1 MIGSYTNELP
11 IGELA
16 DAPQRVLGTSASDAT
31 LHYCSPAHGGWGI
44 VRTALLVPDSYVLF
58 VCPAA
63 CGRHGAIAAIEQ
75 GYKDRVGYLCINENE
90 IVLGGYEQEIRR
102 GADEI
107 MQRVHPR
114 PQALIICVS
123 CIDDLLGTD
132 HEAALAEM
140 EAAYGVPVR
149 LARMNPITLD
159 SKLPPSHRIQRTMY
173 EFLAPAPDCDRGVI
187 LLGSFRAPALDS
199 ELGRFLEACG
209 HGPLRHPGLSENFAE
224 FQSFSRSAAA
234 LLLRPEGTAAACDID
249 ARLGIPS
256 LAAPIAFSAGTVR
269 ERYRAIATFLD
280 GLDGG
285 GNPSQA
291 GIPAAA
297 ERLLRDE
304 AEAARAAA
312 ERARV
317 ALDGARVAVD
327 STATASPFD
336 LALALVESGV
346 NVVRVY
352 AAKLPAHEASS
363 FNLLARRK
371 PDLIVANPSHAR
383 NHAGRPQRP
392 LADVAIGLA
401 AGYASMAP
409 ITIPL
414 VFDERMYGFEGYR
427 MVLNAVLAAVE
438 SGSADLER
446 QIRDYGLVI

>member
-1 MIGSYTNELP
+1 MIRLHTSELP

-16 DAPQRVLGTSASDAT
+16 ASPERVLGTGASDAT

-90 IVLGGYEQEIRR
+90 IVLGGYEAEIRR
-102 GADEI
+102 GVDEV
-107 MQRVHPR
+107 MHRVRPR

-132 HEAALAEM
+132 HETAMAEM
-140 EAAYGVPVR
+140 EAEHGVPVR

-173 EFLAPAPDCDRGVI
+173 EFLAPATDRDRGVI
-187 LLGSFRAPALDS
+187 LLGSFRPPAPDS
-199 ELGRFLEACG
+199 ELGRFLESCG
-209 HGPLRHPGLSENFAE
+209 YGPLRHPGLCQDFAE
-224 FQSFSRSAAA
+224 FRNFSRSATA
-234 LLLRPEGTAAACDID
+234 LVLRPEGNAAASDVA
-249 ARLGIPS
+249 ARLGIQPF
-256 LAAPIAFSAGTVR
+256 AAPITFSEANVL
-269 ERYRAIATFLD
+269 ERYRAITTYLD
-280 GLDGG
+280 GLDRN
-285 GNPSQA
+285 GNSLRM
-291 GIPAAA
+291 GIPGAA

-304 AEAARAAA
+304 AAAARATA
-312 ERARV
+312 EHVRV

-336 LALALVESGV
+336 LALALIESGI

-352 AAKLPAHEASS
+352 AAKLPPHEEAS
-363 FNLLARRK
+363 FALLAHRK

-427 MVLNAVLAAVE
+427 MVLEAMLAAVE
-438 SGSADLER
+438 SGAADLER
-446 QIRDYGLVI
+446 QILDYGLVI